1 MTQEEALTILKL
13 GHNVFLTGPAGSGK
27 THVLSQFISLLGE
40 RGINVA
46 VTASTGIA
54 ATHLGGM
61 TIHSWSGI
69 GVKDD
74 IAPED
79 LERIEAKR
87 ALWERFNQTKTL
99 IIDEISMLAGH
110 QLDMIDVVARHM
122 RRTDAPFGGMQV
134 VFSGDFFQLPPI
146 SRTESAPFA
155 FSSRAWGASA
165 PVVSYLESQ
174 HRQSGENDALS
185 RILGEIRSG
194 EVTKE
199 AKNLLYER
207 LSAKPPT
214 GLETAKLFTH
224 NADVNTMNDD
234 ELRKLGGT
242 EHVFHMWTK
251 GARRAVEI
259 LQKNCPA
266 PETLRLKVGARVMF
280 VKNDPAG
287 SYVNG
292 TLGSVVSI
300 KNNIPRVRLNTGA
313 VISAEPVSWSLISE
327 HGTSDA
333 EIRQVPLR
341 LAWAITVHKSQGMT
355 LDAAEIDLS
364 KTFTPGQGY
373 VALSRVRSLD
383 GLFLKGIHRRAL
395 DVDPTVLS
403 ADRVF
408 RKQSAAARSRLE
420 AIDKGTLERLF
431 RSFVVRA
438 GGSIEPKAKDDS
450 SGKQG
455 SAKQPKQRRVS
466 TASLT
471 HELLKKKY
479 SLEAIARERK
489 LKVETIISH
498 IESLLQSSSDVA
510 IEHLRPKGSR
520 FEELVRAFQGSK
532 EKTLTEAKRAL
543 ERKGIQASYTE
554 LRLARLFV

>member
-1 MTQEEALTILKL
+1 MTQEEALSILKL
-13 GHNVFLTGPAGSGK
+13 GHNVFLTGSAGSGK
-27 THVLSQFISLLGE
+27 THVLNRFISLLGE
-40 RGINVA
+40 RGIDVA

-69 GVKDD
+69 GVKND
-74 IAPED
+74 IGPED
-79 LERIEAKR
+79 LEHIESKR
-87 ALWERFNQTKTL
+87 ALWERFNQTQTL
-99 IIDEISMLAGH
+99 IIDEISMLAGY
-110 QLDMIDVVARHM
+110 QLDMIDAVARHI
-122 RRTDAPFGGMQV
+122 RRTDAPFGGMQI

-146 SRTESAPFA
+146 SRAESVPFA
-155 FSSRAWGASA
+155 FSSRAWSTSA

-174 HRQSGENDALS
+174 HRQSEENDGLS

-199 AKNLLYER
+199 AKDLLYER
-207 LSAKPPT
+207 LSAQPPAN
-214 GLETAKLFTH
+214 LETAKLFTH
-224 NADVNTMNDD
+224 NIDVNTMNDD
-234 ELRKLGGT
+234 ELRRLSGA

-251 GARRAVEI
+251 GARRAVEV

-313 VISAEPVSWSLISE
+313 IISAEPVSWSMISE
-327 HGTSDA
+327 QGTSDA

-395 DVDPTVLS
+395 EVDPTVLS
-403 ADRVF
+403 VDRVF
-408 RKQSAAARSRLE
+408 RKQSVAARSRLE
-420 AIDKGTLERLF
+420 ALDKGTLERLF
-431 RSFVVRA
+431 RSFVLRA
-438 GGSIEPKAKDDS
+438 GGSIESKAREDS
-450 SGKQG
+450 SGKQRG
-455 SAKQPKQRRVS
+455 AQQRRVS

-471 HELLKKKY
+471 HDLLKKKL
-479 SLEAIARERK
+479 SLKAIAQERK

-498 IESLLQSSSDVA
+498 IESLLQSSPDVD
-510 IEHLRPKGSR
+510 IEHLRPSGR
-520 FEELVRAFQGSK
+520 GFEEAVRFFREAE
-532 EKTLTEAKRAL
+532 EKTLTPAKRAL
-543 ERKGIQASYTE
+543 ERKGIRASYIE
-554 LRLARLFV
+554 LRLARLFA